1 MTDAVKSTNA
11 SSSSSCLWSQSKDH
25 HDGLLKPED
34 WEMKIVSLHKGELSR
49 QITEAVRISMEGLDN
64 LLNKTNK
71 FGANNLTEVA
81 LRAGNKIIMP
91 GIKRKRDEDSDI
103 NEVKESMEDFK
114 TKSDRKSK
122 RKTIKK
128 KEILF
133 PRKRVNIHQSAD
145 NAAVEEA
152 NRDLNVKT
160 EDQLVKNKIE
170 EQCYY
175 IMS

>member
-1 MTDAVKSTNA
+1 M
-11 SSSSSCLWSQSKDH
+11 
-25 HDGLLKPED
+25 
-34 WEMKIVSLHKGELSR
+34 
-49 QITEAVRISMEGLDN
+49 
-64 LLNKTNK
+64 
-71 FGANNLTEVA
+71 TEVA